1 MVQRERE
8 REQGGKKRKQNEKEK
23 NSLIRFIFCSIHL
36 FKFLQ
41 KKHRSAASTESG
53 AEGRRRRELQR
64 QQRRRRRQLGRLWLP
79 RSLHLLVLLLL
90 CKALL
95 VPLPPGEAAPAR
107 KVPRQAAPRLAA
119 HARESRR
126 VARVA
131 RQRRVEGGS
140 AGNDLLG
147 PGAARR
153 LGEVLRDRRAAV
165 GLDRQGPGPAGLDAD
180 QVYRRGGEVNNE
192 CCERER

>member
-79 RSLHLLVLLLL
+79 RSSSSSSAKPYSSLSRQEKQRQLEKSRDKQLRDWQLTPA
-90 CKALL
+90 KAGEWREWLDNAASRAG
-95 VPLPPGEAAPAR
+95 LPGTTFWVQVQLDGSVR
-107 KVPRQAAPRLAA
+107 SSGTGAPRWDSIVRDLAPLD
-119 HARESRR
+119 SMLTKFT
-126 VARVA
+126 
-131 RQRRVEGGS
+131 
-140 AGNDLLG
+140 D
-147 PGAARR
+147 GAAR
-153 LGEVLRDRRAAV
+153 
-165 GLDRQGPGPAGLDAD
+165 
-180 QVYRRGGEVNNE
+180 
-192 CCERER
+192 